1 MKIGYCGNVHPGK
14 TLEEVKQ
21 NLVKHSLDV
30 KSKFSPDEPLG
41 IGLWLSATTANQLE
55 HTETCLQFRDW
66 LQEHELVPYT
76 LNGFPFGDF
85 HQDIVKHDVYL
96 PTWADS
102 DRLQYTNQLAK
113 ILDILLP
120 EGQNGTISTLPLG
133 WPLPEGTPQTQVSDF
148 FRHCATNI
156 QKCAE
161 HLDRISQADGR
172 NLFVCLEPEPGC
184 VLDKCED
191 VIQFFDE
198 YLSNQNSTATDIIRS
213 HIGVCHDVCHSAVMF
228 ETQAKAIEQYCNAK
242 IRVGKVQVS
251 SAVEVNFDESTPTQ
265 NQEKIEQLARFAEPK
280 YLHQTVIRSD
290 TETLFF
296 EDLTDALNSA
306 GASPQGCW
314 RVHFHVPIFTE
325 AVDQISTTQ
334 FDIENCLDSIQSFCQ
349 ESPHFEVETYA
360 WNVLP
365 HEMQSQTLAEGIAKE
380 LSWFYNLIDSRHQQF
395 SDIENE
401 LDSSEL

>member
-30 KSKFSPDEPLG
+30 KSKFSPNEPLG

-55 HTETCLQFRDW
+55 HPETCLQFRDW
-66 LQEHELVPYT
+66 LLEHELVPYT

-85 HQDIVKHDVYL
+85 HQEVVKHDVYL
-96 PTWADS
+96 PTWADF

-113 ILDILLP
+113 ILNVLLP

-161 HLDRISQADGR
+161 HLDRISQTDGR

-198 YLSNQNSTATDIIRS
+198 HLTNQGSKATDIIRS

-228 ETQAKAIEQYCNAK
+228 ESQAKAIEQYCNAK
-242 IRVGKVQVS
+242 IKVGKVQVS
-251 SAVEVNFDESTPTQ
+251 SAVEVNFDDSTPIL
-265 NQEKIEQLARFAEPK
+265 NREKLEQLARFAEPK

-306 GASPQGCW
+306 GTSPQGCW

-380 LSWFYNLIDSRHQQF
+380 LSWFDNLINRRNQQL
-395 SDIENE
+395 SNIEN
-401 LDSSEL
+401 